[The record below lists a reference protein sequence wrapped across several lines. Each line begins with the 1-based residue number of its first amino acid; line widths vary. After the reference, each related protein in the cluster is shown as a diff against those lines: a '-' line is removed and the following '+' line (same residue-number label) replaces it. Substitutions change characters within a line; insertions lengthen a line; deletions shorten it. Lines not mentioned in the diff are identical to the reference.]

1 MPFEPTRDT
10 DGYSGTNADH
20 VLHMVPW
27 GKPLAWQI
35 YFDDFHVYLPGGA
48 GAGDWTKTETGA
60 GTQVIADE
68 AGGVLLLTCAAAD
81 NDRIQL
87 QLVAESFLPATAKQC
102 AFAARVK
109 ISDATQSVCAIGLA
123 TEQATTNFFHD
134 TGDLWL
140 YDDGIMFR
148 KDDGNTQ
155 WDFAI
160 RKDDTETLAEN
171 ILTATTGYVEL
182 GFYYNGAGK
191 VVYYTALTTPKG
203 DFYTS
208 GGLDNWPNDAE
219 LTPTLFIE
227 NGEAVAKALSV
238 DYLWVGIER

>member
-1 MPFEPTRDT
+1 MATEPTRDT
-10 DGYSGTNADH
+10 KGYSSTNANH
-20 VLHMVPW
+20 ILHMVPW
-27 GKPLAWQI
+27 GNPLAWQI

-48 GAGDWTKTETGA
+48 GAGDWTKTETGS

-87 QLVAESFLPATAKQC
+87 QLVAENFLPATDKQC

-148 KDDGNTQ
+148 KDDGNTN
-155 WDFAI
+155 WDFVI
-160 RKDDTETLAEN
+160 RKNDLETEAAG
-171 ILTATTGYVEL
+171 ILTATTGYVVL
-182 GFYYNGAGK
+182 GFYYNGADR
-191 VVYYTALTTPKG
+191 VTYYTAAETAAG
-203 DFYTS
+203 SIYQS
-208 GGLDNWPNDAE
+208 GGNTNWPNDAE
-219 LTPTLFIE
+219 LVPTLFIE

-238 DYLWVGIER
+238 DYIWCGVER